1 MDSRLSELRTAVI
14 NFAAE
19 QSGFAFDPR
28 MLTAADTGDI
38 GETMVNGDSL
48 DMPAVI
54 LVATLRAGR
63 W

>member
-1 MDSRLSELRTAVI
+1 
-14 NFAAE
+14 
-19 QSGFAFDPR
+19 